1 MRIAIFSVVCNAY
14 YKTHLEIPDSVPKG
28 RELEYIRAHLGEC
41 STENGLEW
49 LSDLD
54 PEDAVTE
61 DDIFDVYES

>member
-1 MRIAIFSVVCNAY
+1 MGLDI
-14 YKTHLEIPDSVPKG
+14 
-28 RELEYIRAHLGEC
+28 EYIRAHLGEC

-61 DDIFDVYES
+61 ADIYDIYES